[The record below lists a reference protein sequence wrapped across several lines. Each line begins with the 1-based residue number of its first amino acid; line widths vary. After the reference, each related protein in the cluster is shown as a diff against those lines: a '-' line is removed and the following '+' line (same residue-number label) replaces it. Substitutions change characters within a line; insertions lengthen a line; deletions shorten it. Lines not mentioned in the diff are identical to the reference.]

1 MSTSWRSRVRRKIYS
16 RLPQWLKKHDF
27 ELFAAVLSIFGG
39 LPLAIGQAEPGS
51 VDALLPSPLVTL
63 WGMVLV
69 IGGTLVILGVVFGAH
84 RKFPD
89 RAFWMRL
96 EAVGLTG
103 LAYFCYLY
111 TICLWGVAPKT
122 AWLGSLI
129 ILAFGI
135 TCHVREAAVL
145 MKLEDYRLGLGLEER
160 P

>member
-1 MSTSWRSRVRRKIYS
+1 MRRKVYS
-16 RLPQWLKKHDF
+16 RLPTWLKKHDF
-27 ELFAAVLSIFGG
+27 ELFAAVLSVMGG
-39 LPLAIGQAEPGS
+39 LPLVFGQVEAGS
-51 VDALLPSPLVTL
+51 VDALLPRPLVFV
-63 WGMVLV
+63 WGLVLV
-69 IGGTLVILGVVFGAH
+69 LGGLSVIVGVVVGV
-84 RKFPD
+84 RKKYPD

-111 TICLWGVAPKT
+111 AVCIWGVAPSG

-129 ILAFGI
+129 ILAFGV